1 MARKYPRPHCS
12 QTFDIEV
19 NFLDDCLVTAGI
31 YQIYIKTSMPIQLLF
46 TSPSLFVAWILA
58 IIYSITVHEFSHAF
72 AGHLQGD
79 TTAEDEGR
87 LTLNPLAHLD
97 WLGLALLVL
106 VGFGWGKP
114 VPFNPY
120 QLKHRRLG
128 PALVGF
134 AGPIANLLSVIVF
147 GILLKVLVVTQVV
160 GADNLLFTFISFL
173 IQINVVLMV
182 FNLLPIPP
190 LDGSK
195 VLYAFLGIKHLNI
208 IAWLERYGIWL
219 LIILIFV
226 GSPVLS
232 RIFQSVVNLVYAL
245 VL

>member
-1 MARKYPRPHCS
+1 
-12 QTFDIEV
+12 
-19 NFLDDCLVTAGI
+19 
-31 YQIYIKTSMPIQLLF
+31 MPIQLLF
-46 TSPSLFVAWILA
+46 TSPSLFAAWILA
-58 IIYSITVHEFSHAF
+58 IVYSITVHEFSHAF
-72 AGHLQGD
+72 AGRLQGD

-97 WLGLALLVL
+97 WLGFALLVL
-106 VGFGWGKP
+106 VGFGWGRP
-114 VPFNPY
+114 VPFNPHH
-120 QLKHRRLG
+120 LKNKRLG

-134 AGPIANLLSVIVF
+134 AGPIANLLSVVIF
-147 GILLKVLVVTQVV
+147 GLLLKVLVMTQVL

-173 IQINVVLMV
+173 IEINVVLMI
-182 FNLLPIPP
+182 FNLIPIPP

-226 GSPVLS
+226 GSPLLARV
-232 RIFQSVVNLVYAL
+232 FQSVVNLVYAL

>member
-1 MARKYPRPHCS
+1 
-12 QTFDIEV
+12 
-19 NFLDDCLVTAGI
+19 
-31 YQIYIKTSMPIQLLF
+31 MPIQLLF
-46 TSPSLFVAWILA
+46 TSPQLFVAWILA
-58 IIYSITVHEFSHAF
+58 IVYSITVHEFSHAF
-72 AGHLQGD
+72 AAHVQGD
-79 TTAEDEGR
+79 DTAEQEGR

-106 VGFGWGKP
+106 VGFGWGRP
-114 VPFNPY
+114 VPFNPH
-120 QLKHRRLG
+120 QLKNRRLG

-134 AGPIANLLSVIVF
+134 AGPIANLLSVLIF
-147 GILLKVLVVTQVV
+147 GILLKVLVTTQVL

-173 IQINVVLMV
+173 IEINVVLMV
-182 FNLLPIPP
+182 FNLIPIPP

-195 VLYAFLGIKHLNI
+195 VLYAFLGIKHLNV

-219 LIILIFV
+219 LIILVFV
-226 GSPVLS
+226 GSPGLS